1 MTWELKSGA
10 APDDV
15 HHQEN
20 AQETEE
26 LTGGQEENT
35 LADAHGDCQDCEVSV
50 STLRFTQRLLHIF
63 TYAAGNRKYLHHAT
77 REQREHITA
86 LEMDQENSYVQNL
99 LLAIRSMA
107 EPTTLDN
114 AALLRLTDAIKAVFS
129 ITKNIS
135 PMNLRISFQPGWIP
149 NTLIAV
155 F

>member
-1 MTWELKSGA
+1 M
-10 APDDV
+10 
-15 HHQEN
+15 
-20 AQETEE
+20 
-26 LTGGQEENT
+26 
-35 LADAHGDCQDCEVSV
+35 
-50 STLRFTQRLLHIF
+50 RFTQRLLHIF
-63 TYAAGNRKYLHHAT
+63 TYAAGDRKYLHHAT

-99 LLAIRSMA
+99 LLAIRGMA

-149 NTLIAV
+149 NTLIVV